1 MAAPRGHP
9 RYGGRSAGIPNKA
22 TMLRQEALA
31 QAYANAGLTP
41 ERISEVTP
49 LQAMLICMHW
59 ALEEK
64 NPQAVLAA
72 ASAAA
77 PYVHPKLSSS
87 DVRITGD
94 LTTKSDAELVAEIAE
109 LETRIA
115 AARMV
120 N

>member
-1 MAAPRGHP
+1 
-9 RYGGRSAGIPNKA
+9 
-22 TMLRQEALA
+22 MLRQEALA
-31 QAYANAGLTP
+31 QAYVDAGLSP

-59 ALEEK
+59 ALVQK

-94 LTTKSDAELVAEIAE
+94 LTTKSDAELATEIAT
-109 LETRIA
+109 LEAKIA
-115 AARMV
+115 AARIV

>member
-1 MAAPRGHP
+1 
-9 RYGGRSAGIPNKA
+9 
-22 TMLRQEALA
+22 MLRQEALT
-31 QAYANAGLTP
+31 QAYVDAGLTP

-59 ALEEK
+59 ALEQK

-77 PYVHPKLSSS
+77 PYAHPKLSSS
-87 DVRITGD
+87 NVRITGD
-94 LTTKSDAELVAEIAE
+94 LTTKSDAELATEIAT
-109 LETRIA
+109 LEAKIA
-115 AARMV
+115 AVRVV